1 MKINIKYYQ
10 LGCFRKN
17 EKEKGGT
24 AMKRIVKILCITLL
38 VFSLNSMVLANE
50 QEAKSSSGPSPAA
63 IVADV
68 LVLRPAG
75 LIGTILGS
83 VAFVISLPVTLPMK
97 KTEEA
102 GKTLVMAPLLFTF
115 DRPLGKM

>member
-1 MKINIKYYQ
+1 
-10 LGCFRKN
+10 
-17 EKEKGGT
+17 
-24 AMKRIVKILCITLL
+24 MKRMMKTLTVVFL
-38 VFSLNSMVLANE
+38 VLSLNSMVLANN
-50 QEAKSSSGPSPAA
+50 QEAKPSPKPSPAA

-83 VAFVISLPVTLPMK
+83 VAFVISLPVTLPTK
-97 KTEEA
+97 KTETA
-102 GKTLVMAPLLFTF
+102 GKTLVVEPLLFTF